1 MSDTKEARAERP
13 QDRVAKALTEIPETT
28 KTSEEIEDRLIK
40 ARIEMLISAPFFG
53 NLATRLRFKDATE
66 WCPTLAT
73 DGRYFYYNR
82 NFVDALSDGEIVF
95 GVGHEVLHCVHD
107 HFDVARRG
115 NRDPRLWNI
124 ANDYVIN
131 ADLIDAK
138 VGEEIKLVQI
148 CFDWKYRGMI
158 SEEIYDDL
166 FKQAE
171 EEGRV
176 IEVESFDMHLDREE
190 GDDEGAQG
198 QGGEAN
204 SEGGDKNGPAKY
216 TAEEKEQISQEFK
229 NATMQ
234 AAKAAGAGNLPGGV
248 KRALDHLLNPQ
259 LDWRQL
265 IAMQI
270 QSVIRSDYTMMNPSR
285 KGLNEGFYLPGM
297 DRETTIDVAISMD
310 VSGSIYDEMLR
321 DFLSEVKGIMD
332 QYNDFR
338 IHLFC
343 FDTEV
348 HNPVTFTPHN
358 MEEFLE
364 YDIQGGGG
372 TEFDCVFD
380 YMKEAGIVPK
390 KHIMFTD
397 GYPWGSW
404 GDENYCDT
412 LFIVH
417 GSGYGGKTPVA
428 PFGITVPYTRD
439 DD

>member
-1 MSDTKEARAERP
+1 MSDTKQAKAEQP
-13 QDRVAKALTEIPETT
+13 KDRVAEALYEIPETSL
-28 KTSEEIEDRLIK
+28 TSTEIEDKLIK

-82 NFVDALSDGEIVF
+82 NFVAAMSDAEIVF
-95 GVGHEVLHCVHD
+95 GIGHEVLHCGYD
-107 HFDVARRG
+107 HFDVIRRG
-115 NRDPRLWNI
+115 DRDPRLWNI

-138 VGEEIKLVQI
+138 IGEEIKLVKI
-148 CFDWKYRGMI
+148 CFDWKYRGMV
-158 SEEIYDDL
+158 SEEVYDDL
-166 FKQAE
+166 FEQAK

-176 IEVESFDMHLDREE
+176 MDMESFDMHLDRDD
-190 GDDEGAQG
+190 GDDDGAQG
-198 QGGEAN
+198 EGGEAN
-204 SEGGDKNGPAKY
+204 SEGGDKDGPARY
-216 TAEEKEQISQEFK
+216 TAEEKDQISQEFK

-270 QSVIRSDYTMMNPSR
+270 QSVIKSDYTYQTPSR

-310 VSGSIYDEMLR
+310 VSGSIYDTMLR

-332 QYNDFR
+332 QYTDFR

-417 GSGYGGKTPVA
+417 GSGYGGKSPVA
-428 PFGITVPYTRD
+428 PWGITVPYTRED
-439 DD
+439 D

>member
-1 MSDTKEARAERP
+1 MSDTKQARQETAK
-13 QDRVAKALTEIPETT
+13 DRVAKALTEIPATDL
-28 KTSEEIEDRLIK
+28 TSEQIEDKLIK

-82 NFVDALSDGEIVF
+82 NFVAALSDAEIVF
-95 GVGHEVLHCVHD
+95 GIGHEVLHCVYD
-107 HFDVARRG
+107 HFDVNRRG

-138 VGEEIKLVQI
+138 IGEEIKLVQI
-148 CFDWKYRGMI
+148 CFDWKYRGMV

-176 IEVESFDMHLDREE
+176 IEVESFDVHLDRDE

-198 QGGEAN
+198 DGGEAN
-204 SEGGDKNGPAKY
+204 SEGGDKDGPAKY

-270 QSVIRSDYTMMNPSR
+270 QSVIKSDYTMMNPSR

-358 MEEFLE
+358 MEEFME

-428 PFGITVPYTRD
+428 PFGITVPYSRD